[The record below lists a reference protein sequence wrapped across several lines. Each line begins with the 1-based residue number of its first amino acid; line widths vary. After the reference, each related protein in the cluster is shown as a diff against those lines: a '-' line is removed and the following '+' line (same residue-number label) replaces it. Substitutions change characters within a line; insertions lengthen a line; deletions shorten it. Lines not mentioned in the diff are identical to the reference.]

1 MEDKVKA
8 KKNLNAISNAVRD
21 ICLKLFSEEPLDINN
36 LITSKLNS
44 KNFKEL
50 VRDSSLKMSIKKI
63 ESNGPDKPKSAY
75 LLFSNV
81 KSAELKKDG
90 TKFTIP
96 ELTKLIAE
104 AWKKLSVDDHL
115 MYANMANE
123 QKEEYKKKLNEY
135 NAQMKRDNPDFV
147 FKKPS
152 NKTAFSYF
160 VDEEKIKQMNNEEFA
175 KADKKTQNTML
186 REMWKKMNNGTV
198 EERKQ
203 IVNYKKKAT
212 MEMDETLKM
221 EEEIEKNFKRKLDD
235 DETQPLENVSKKQKV
250 DEETNNKEFKKKVVK
265 VVKKTVDK
273 TANVDA
279 VVKTKKKIVIPH
291 IIEDEEEDENTKK
304 TLEEFDMKIKP
315 KASVQ

>member
-21 ICLKLFSEEPLDINN
+21 ICLKLFSEEPSDINN

-75 LLFSNV
+75 LLFSNA

-235 DETQPLENVSKKQKV
+235 ETQPLENVSKKQKV
-250 DEETNNKEFKKKVVK
+250 DEETNNKECKKKVVK

>member
-1 MEDKVKA
+1 
-8 KKNLNAISNAVRD
+8 
-21 ICLKLFSEEPLDINN
+21 
-36 LITSKLNS
+36 
-44 KNFKEL
+44 
-50 VRDSSLKMSIKKI
+50 
-63 ESNGPDKPKSAY
+63 
-75 LLFSNV
+75 
-81 KSAELKKDG
+81 
-90 TKFTIP
+90 
-96 ELTKLIAE
+96 
-104 AWKKLSVDDHL
+104 
-115 MYANMANE
+115 MANE

-235 DETQPLENVSKKQKV
+235 ETQPLENVSKKQKV
-250 DEETNNKEFKKKVVK
+250 DEETNNKECKKKVVK